1 MAKRRRKSMIK
12 NIFLGVAVGL
22 FIFSNGGFAQ
32 SAPTGSV
39 GMKIAF
45 VDVQQAIQ
53 SVKAG
58 KEAKKQVEKEV
69 AKRKKVLDKMR
80 EDIDKLEADFKKQE
94 LVLSEDSKQ
103 KKRADYTQKIQELQA
118 QVAKN
123 QQEMQQEEQK
133 LLDPLL
139 KKMSDVLKKL
149 AKEKGYDMVVMK
161 GALLYAEDQ
170 HDLTDVLIKTFDK
183 EYR

>member
-1 MAKRRRKSMIK
+1 MKK
-12 NIFLGVAVGL
+12 NIFLAIGMIL
-22 FIFSNGGFAQ
+22 FIFAAASFSQ
-32 SAPTGSV
+32 STPAT
-39 GMKIAF
+39 GMKIAY

-58 KEAKKQVEKEV
+58 REAKKQVEKEV
-69 AKRKKVLDKMR
+69 AKRKKLLDKMR
-80 EDIDKLEADFKKQE
+80 QEIDKLEADFKKQE
-94 LVLSEDSKQ
+94 LVLSEESKQ
-103 KKRADYTQKIQELQA
+103 KKRADYTQKVQELQA
-118 QVAKN
+118 QIAKN

-133 LLDPLL
+133 LLEPLL

-170 HDLTDVLIKTFDK
+170 HDLTDTLIKTFDK
-183 EYR
+183 GYK